1 MTVLCAIEIGGP
13 RQGGDIEQPK
23 IVSFGVVFFFL
34 DGDVPLA
41 DSLSTENARET
52 HLGGKYEDATSNKDK
67 TEMGGG
73 EEEEIETDEEAGEWK
88 SRERRS

>member
-13 RQGGDIEQPK
+13 RQGGDIEQPE
-23 IVSFGVVFFFL
+23 IVSFGGVFFSSM
-34 DGDVPLA
+34 VM
-41 DSLSTENARET
+41 SLSLTRWARRMQET
-52 HLGGKYEDATSNKDK
+52 HSGGKYEDATSNKDK

-73 EEEEIETDEEAGEWK
+73 EEEEIEIDEEAGEWK